1 MRVTLNGDARELR
14 DGVTVDDLIRELG
27 LGERR
32 IAVEI
37 NLDIV
42 PRDAFAQRRLR
53 DGDVVEVVQF
63 IGGG

>member
-1 MRVTLNGDARELR
+1 MRVTLNGDAREVR
-14 DGVTVDDLIRELG
+14 DGVTVDDLVRELG
-27 LGERR
+27 LGARR
-32 IAVEI
+32 IAVEV

-42 PRDAFAQRRLR
+42 PRDEFARRALR